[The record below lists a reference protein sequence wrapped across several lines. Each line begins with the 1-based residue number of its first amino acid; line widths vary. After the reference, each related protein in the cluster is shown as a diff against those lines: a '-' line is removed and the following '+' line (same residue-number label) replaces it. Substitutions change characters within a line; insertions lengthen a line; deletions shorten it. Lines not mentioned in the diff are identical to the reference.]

1 MRDKVRETVRLR
13 VGANVRK
20 LRKLKGWSQEQL
32 AERVGNT
39 HRHIGQVERGEVN
52 LTIDYLAEIA
62 ANLSVDPA
70 DLFRAS
76 PGEGGRAYTI
86 TQEAVDQLEQALRV
100 IERLKR

>member
-1 MRDKVRETVRLR
+1 MRDKVREAVRLR

-20 LRKLKGWSQEQL
+20 LRKAKGLSQEQL

-52 LTIDYLAEIA
+52 LTIDYLVEIA

-70 DLFRAS
+70 DLFRP
-76 PGEGGRAYTI
+76 PGESGRAYTL
-86 TQEAVDQLEQALRV
+86 TQEAVDQLELALRIV
-100 IERLKR
+100 ERLKR